1 MHLYASVLVDHLCLH
16 CCLCGFCFDVVLVLP
31 IFVLV
36 LTSFSLQRLF
46 YVSLI
51 QHCSVFY
58 FDDFAVFYFDS
69 ALQCFLTLC
78 KFFFLKLL
86 LSRRRGFLPLCV
98 NIIVVSAFNTC
109 ASSFWFWHGRC
120 NCFASCR
127 VSAPRFLA
135 VSFFFVATFLFLH
148 YLLSH
153 LHPAQAKGLL
163 VLLLMCHFFH
173 QILPLNFLSWT
184 VKRRYVSPVCKEI
197 SLIQ

>member
-1 MHLYASVLVDHLCLH
+1 MSALLSLWFLLRCSSCASNFCSCAHFLFIAEAFLC
-16 CCLCGFCFDVVLVLP
+16 
-31 IFVLV
+31 
-36 LTSFSLQRLF
+36 
-46 YVSLI
+46 VS
-51 QHCSVFY
+51 
-58 FDDFAVFYFDS
+58 DS

-98 NIIVVSAFNTC
+98 NIIVVSAFNTR

-173 QILPLNFLSWT
+173 QILPLNFLS
-184 VKRRYVSPVCKEI
+184 
-197 SLIQ
+197 